1 MKSTLESVKLNK
13 EVVVSKIGCSRKYKE
28 KNFRFRYYRRDKN
41 KASIKKSVR

>member
-41 KASIKKSVR
+41 KACTKEPTR